1 MYEYLLLRIA
11 YNLLYSETLE
21 TSSYMIGGAES
32 PAVQGFLISIN
43 CLAGS
48 WRVCEPGMNP

>member
-21 TSSYMIGGAES
+21 TSSYMIGGAEP
-32 PAVQGFLISIN
+32 PAVQGFLIPIN